1 MHQPVITSAKNAR
14 IKLLREVREG
24 KHEGLILAEG
34 VRLCEEAMGAG
45 LEIEEV
51 LIAPRLLVSE
61 RGAALASDL
70 QGRTSSYLDT
80 TDEVMEKV
88 SALKT
93 HQGVMLVARIP
104 EWKPEDFLRGEAPF
118 VLVACGVQ
126 DPGNLGGLVRTAEAA
141 GASGFIALRGSA
153 HPYRDK
159 AVRGSSGSCFRMP
172 CWAQASPEEVLAF
185 FEEHGVTLITTDSN
199 MGESYW
205 ELDFGDAPQAFL
217 LGSEGGGVPKRLR
230 EHATHKLRIPMQE
243 PVESLNVSV
252 AAGLVLFELRR
263 RQLRAGEPTG
273 AHTDVPTGVQY
284 DASTHPDTRGTR

>member
-1 MHQPVITSAKNAR
+1 MYSVGPWSSGIVGGMHQPAITSFKNAR
-14 IKLLREVREG
+14 LKLYREVREG
-24 KHEGLILAEG
+24 KHEGMILAEG
-34 VRLCEEAMGAG
+34 VLLCEEAMGAG

-51 LIAPRLLVSE
+51 LIAPRLFVSE
-61 RGAALASDL
+61 RGAALASEL
-70 QGRTSSYLDT
+70 QMGTIRFLDT
-80 TDEVMEKV
+80 TDEIMEKL
-88 SALKT
+88 SALST

-104 EWKPEDFLRGEAPF
+104 DWKPEDFLRGDSPF
-118 VLVACGVQ
+118 LLVACGVQ

-172 CWAQASPEEVLAF
+172 CWPQASAEEVLEF
-185 FEEHGVTLITTDSN
+185 FEKHEVTLITT
-199 MGESYW
+199 ESGAGQSLW
-205 ELDFGDAPQAFL
+205 ELDFGKAPQAFL

-230 EHATHKLRIPMQE
+230 EHASLALKIPMQE

-263 RQLRAGEPTG
+263 RQQGTG
-273 AHTDVPTGVQY
+273 AESSAGSEQ
-284 DASTHPDTRGTR
+284 ARS